1 MSSLLDD
8 WSIELFPSEQKL
20 RRRRLSGAT
29 ASQPANILETFLYFL
44 GSDKH
49 FSDSWLIGFKWTKE
63 KKRSRNFNVFSSL
76 FLIGGRWSLAFILL
90 HFVLT
95 MKKINKIVSMKL
107 WRLFDHFVSILLV
120 RLSCSRLADRGRS
133 PDPWA
138 RTTGCQ
144 TACGLRSYS
153 WKQNKIV

>member
-1 MSSLLDD
+1 MSSLFND

-29 ASQPANILETFLYFL
+29 ASQPASQHLGDIPLLSRKWQTFFRFMI
-44 GSDKH
+44 D
-49 FSDSWLIGFKWTKE
+49 WLQMDEGE
-63 KKRSRNFNVFSSL
+63 KRSRNFNVFSSL

-120 RLSCSRLADRGRS
+120 RLSCCSSSKKSWQRWFLFETSEDFRRPLRFPGKPAAD
-133 PDPWA
+133 
-138 RTTGCQ
+138 
-144 TACGLRSYS
+144 L
-153 WKQNKIV
+153 

>member
-1 MSSLLDD
+1 MVG
-8 WSIELFPSEQKL
+8 PSNFCRWNKSCGAVVCLEQQP
-20 RRRRLSGAT
+20 
-29 ASQPANILETFLYFL
+29 ASQPANILETFLFFL

-120 RLSCSRLADRGRS
+120 RLSSSSSKKSWQRWFLFETSEDFRRPLRFPGKPAAD
-133 PDPWA
+133 
-138 RTTGCQ
+138 
-144 TACGLRSYS
+144 L
-153 WKQNKIV
+153 

>member
-29 ASQPANILETFLYFL
+29 ASQPANILETFLFFL

-63 KKRSRNFNVFSSL
+63 KKE
-76 FLIGGRWSLAFILL
+76 AEILM
-90 HFVLT
+90 F
-95 MKKINKIVSMKL
+95 
-107 WRLFDHFVSILLV
+107 F
-120 RLSCSRLADRGRS
+120 RLSF
-133 PDPWA
+133 
-138 RTTGCQ
+138 
-144 TACGLRSYS
+144 
-153 WKQNKIV
+153 